1 MLEIVDC
8 IRSPIFCQCQYQT
21 FPDSKRCI
29 FCNSNVVSQT
39 NTAFGVT
46 CCAEKRFVRQE
57 VRKRSRSVTL
67 ALHRHAAVCC
77 GGSGVISWFC
87 GLDSCKALHSVLL
100 TIACTWLMDTS
111 ECCFWGAYHHGV
123 VVVTCPEC
131 QTLGC
136 VYAGKCGSKSRQN
149 RKKKSTCL
157 LVYHMCVLPPFEG
170 SKFGSSYFL
179 EWDGDGK
186 SPNNL
191 SKCHFF
197 AARSRHL
204 IADRLGW
211 LLDSIFTSPI
221 LQRTWALPKPCNS
234 GSMV

>member
-8 IRSPIFCQCQYQT
+8 IRSPTFCQCQYQT

-111 ECCFWGAYHHGV
+111 ECCFEVHIITVWLSSHALSARRLV
-123 VVVTCPEC
+123 VFM
-131 QTLGC
+131 LGN
-136 VYAGKCGSKSRQN
+136 VALNHVRTGKKRA
-149 RKKKSTCL
+149 
-157 LVYHMCVLPPFEG
+157 LVY
-170 SKFGSSYFL
+170 
-179 EWDGDGK
+179 
-186 SPNNL
+186 
-191 SKCHFF
+191 
-197 AARSRHL
+197 
-204 IADRLGW
+204 
-211 LLDSIFTSPI
+211 
-221 LQRTWALPKPCNS
+221 
-234 GSMV
+234 